1 MDNVVIRN
9 KDRLREITG
18 DNCFISNLISVSG
31 YFSLA
36 MRESWFYSSIGY
48 QNRFG
53 YWVGRNGSE
62 RIPCLQCFDADVER
76 NGLDKIL
83 SEAGMVLE
91 QHMYDTTDEL
101 MEFVKTSLKY
111 DIPVVVNVNSYHLN
125 YWPENIIDSYA
136 HYIIV
141 YGVSD
146 DGFVNVIDNYI
157 PSTPVQ
163 SYNGLLSM
171 EAFIKA
177 LDFTGVRINHGKKIA
192 WTLRPTDSKDLRFPS
207 ASEIIK
213 NYIVNTLNNFEE
225 ASTDNRIVIGENCY
239 IYSTGTKALE
249 AFKTFLKTEMTQQ
262 NSEKAILVELYKNIT
277 SFGGPI
283 CMIGLVQKFL
293 EDYSQE
299 SSIQEDL
306 VILKNNIADLTT
318 YWRSMGINLFRYSM
332 FDSVQYL
339 GNALDFLQKL
349 ISIETEN
356 IAYMKNILCTTG

>member
-1 MDNVVIRN
+1 MVISTRE
-9 KDRLREITG
+9 RLREITG

-53 YWVGRNGSE
+53 YWVSRNGSE
-62 RIPCLQCFDADVER
+62 RTPCLQCFDADVER
-76 NGLDKIL
+76 KGLDKIL
-83 SEAGMVLE
+83 SQAGMTLE
-91 QHMYDTTDEL
+91 QHMYDTTDEF
-101 MEFVKTSLKY
+101 MEFIKTSLKS
-111 DIPVVVNVNSYHLN
+111 DMPVIVNVNSLHMN

-141 YGVSD
+141 YGISE

-192 WTLRPTDSKDLRFPS
+192 WTLHPADSKCLRFPS
-207 ASEIIK
+207 ASEVFK
-213 NYIVNTLNNFEE
+213 NYIINTVNNFEE
-225 ASTDNRIVIGENCY
+225 ASTDNRIDIGKNCF

-249 AFKTFLKTEMTQQ
+249 AFKTFMNTEMTRQ
-262 NSEKAILVELYKNIT
+262 NSEKDILVELYKNIT

-283 CMIGLVQKFL
+283 CMLGLIQKFL

-299 SSIQEDL
+299 SSVQEDL
-306 VILKNNIADLTT
+306 VTLKNNITDLTT

-332 FDSVQYL
+332 FDSMQYL
-339 GNALDFLQKL
+339 DKALNFLEML
-349 ISIETEN
+349 ISKETEN
-356 IAYMKNILCTTG
+356 IACMKNILCTTG